1 MYQYNPKI
9 VYNPRTKYNA
19 DKVTNLTNQQMP
31 LSDHKSFTVDFPNIF
46 IKYNITITPQDVN
59 SRYGDIDKSLIYKF

>member
-1 MYQYNPKI
+1 
-9 VYNPRTKYNA
+9 
-19 DKVTNLTNQQMP
+19 MP

-59 SRYGDIDKSLIYKF
+59 NRYGDIDKSLYTNSVVEILCGKKNLMLHI